1 MSDAALPKIKVTD
14 AQNLD
19 ESATGTSGVESPS
32 TTTDGGQ
39 SARPRSATSSE
50 GMRYIQVIPHTL
62 GDSYGSFLRIIQ
74 SKMIK

>member
-19 ESATGTSGVESPS
+19 GSATGTSGVESPS

-50 GMRYIQVIPHTL
+50 GMGYIQVIIHTL

-74 SKMIK
+74 SRMIK

>member
-19 ESATGTSGVESPS
+19 GSATGTSGVESPS

-39 SARPRSATSSE
+39 SGRPRSATSSE
-50 GMRYIQVIPHTL
+50 GMGYIQVIIHKL
-62 GDSYGSFLRIIQ
+62 GDSHGLFLRIIQ